1 MPDQAHSNAKLMTL
15 AALYIE
21 VTEVLS
27 SRKIIHIDAD
37 CFYAAIEMRDDPS
50 LQGHAV
56 AVGGSADRRG
66 VIATCNYEARS
77 WGVHSAMPTA
87 RALKLCPDLKI
98 IKLRMDAY
106 KAASKQIHNILHD
119 YTDCVEP
126 LSLDEAFLDVSD
138 CTLCSGSGTLI
149 AKEIRSRVWQEL
161 RLVVSA
167 GVAPNKFLAKIASD
181 WRKPNGLFVITPDQ
195 VDDFVLALPVKKLH
209 GVGKV
214 TAAKLAR
221 MGINDCAQLREHS
234 VLSLNKAFGIFG
246 ERLWSL
252 ARGIDERPVQPNSRR
267 QTVSIEHTFDND
279 LPDLTACQAQLPHLL
294 DELTR
299 RQQRLDKSYRPEKP
313 FVKVKFH
320 DFTQTTVEQAGAP
333 LNLDSYRLLL
343 SAAFMRGNKPV
354 RLLGVGVRL
363 HDQQQQDAV
372 QLDLFTQ

>member
-1 MPDQAHSNAKLMTL
+1 
-15 AALYIE
+15 
-21 VTEVLS
+21 
-27 SRKIIHIDAD
+27 
-37 CFYAAIEMRDDPS
+37 MRDDPH
-50 LQGHAV
+50 LQGRAV

-77 WGVHSAMPTA
+77 WGIHSAMPTA
-87 RALKLCPDLKI
+87 RALKLCPDLEV
-98 IKLRMDAY
+98 IKPRMDAY
-106 KAASKQIHNILHD
+106 KEASKQIHGILHD
-119 YTDCVEP
+119 YTDCIEP

-138 CTLCSGSGTLI
+138 CTLCSGSATLT
-149 AKEIRSRVWQEL
+149 AKQIRSRVWQEL

-181 WRKPNGLFVITPDQ
+181 WRKPDGLFVITPDQ

-214 TAAKLAR
+214 TAAKLER
-221 MGINDCAQLREHS
+221 MGILNCAQLREHS
-234 VLSLNKAFGIFG
+234 VLALTKAFGSFG

-267 QTVSIEHTFDND
+267 QSVSVERTYDKD
-279 LPDLTACQAQLPHLL
+279 LPDLAACQAQLPSLL
-294 DELTR
+294 EELTV
-299 RQQRLDKSYRPEKP
+299 RQQRLDDNYRPDKP

-320 DFTQTTVEQAGAP
+320 DFTQTTVEQAGAAFD
-333 LNLDSYRLLL
+333 LDSYRLLL
-343 SAAFMRGNKPV
+343 SAAFMRGNKAV

-372 QLDLFTQ
+372 QLELFNQ